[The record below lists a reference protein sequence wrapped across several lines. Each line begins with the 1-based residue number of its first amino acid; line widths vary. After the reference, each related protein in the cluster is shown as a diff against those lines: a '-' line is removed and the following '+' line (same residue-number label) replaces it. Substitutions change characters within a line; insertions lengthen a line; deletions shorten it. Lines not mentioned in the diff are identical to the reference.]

1 MAMPRTPRS
10 RPPMNPRS
18 SRFRARRVALAALV
32 GFAAAAFAQTP
43 AGPASPHREIYMYQ
57 GADRDK
63 RLVEG
68 AKKERELLFYS
79 TMTVADGKAL
89 ATAFEQ
95 KYAVRVNHWRGSAEK
110 IVSRALAEA
119 RARHHEAD
127 VFETS
132 SHRIEALYRERLLED
147 FHTRA
152 LRDIVPE
159 AFPRSHRQ
167 YVADR
172 LAFFVMGY
180 NTDLVKREELPAT
193 YGDLLQPQWAGR
205 ITIEGTDVLW
215 FAAVAKAMGEDKG
228 VAYFRRLA
236 AMRPEIRHG
245 HIHTAYNN
253 NIETLK
259 SKGAPVEWKPLQ
271 PACGQAAAIGV
282 SRYAP
287 HPHAALLF
295 TEFVLS
301 KEGQEILK
309 SGNRVPTSR
318 RVDSPLNKFKYEII
332 DPMLALDEGDKWDKL
347 FSNLFLGGEA
357 VQESE

>member
-1 MAMPRTPRS
+1 MATPWTPRS
-10 RPPMNPRS
+10 RPSMNPRS

-147 FHTRA
+147 FHTPA

-159 AFPRSHRQ
+159 AFPRGHRQ

-180 NTDLVKREELPAT
+180 NTDLVK
-193 YGDLLQPQWAGR
+193 
-205 ITIEGTDVLW
+205 
-215 FAAVAKAMGEDKG
+215 GEDKG

-245 HIHTAYNN
+245 HIHTAQLVASGEVPFFLTAYNN

-259 SKGAPVEWKPLQ
+259 LKGAPVEWKPLQ
-271 PACGQAAAIGV
+271 PAFGQAAAIGV

-318 RVDSPLNKFKYEII
+318 LVDSPLNKFKYEII

-347 FSNLFLGGEA
+347 FSALFLGGKT